1 MIRLIKRY
9 ESRKL
14 YDTEESRY
22 VSLDEIATWVRAGQ
36 EVKIVDNA
44 SSEDVTA
51 QTLTQIILEEGRNG
65 RSKIPTDVLRDLVR
79 FGEKALTSGVE
90 HVQDSM
96 DKVVRAS
103 IDRLGPVRQ
112 AREEMTRLR
121 TRLEELEDSLAD
133 LEVTEPAKVEA
144 APAKPRKAPAKK
156 AQAKKSQAKK
166 APAKKPAPKK
176 SVAKSSSS

>member
-44 SSEDVTA
+44 SSDDVTA

-65 RSKIPTDVLRDLVR
+65 SSKIPTDVLRDLVR
-79 FGEKALTSGVE
+79 FGERALTSGVE

-121 TRLEELEDSLAD
+121 TRLEELEESLAD
-133 LEVTEPAKVEA
+133 FEVTAPVKAKA
-144 APAKPRKAPAKK
+144 APAKARKAPSK
-156 AQAKKSQAKK
+156 KK
-166 APAKKPAPKK
+166 APKKAA
-176 SVAKSSSS
+176 AKSTAS

>member
-44 SSEDVTA
+44 SSDDVTA

-65 RSKIPTDVLRDLVR
+65 SSKIPTDVLRDLVR
-79 FGEKALTSGVE
+79 FGERALNSGVE
-90 HVQDSM
+90 HVQESV

-121 TRLEELEDSLAD
+121 TRLEELEESLVE
-133 LEVTEPAKVEA
+133 LEATGAGDKPKAA
-144 APAKPRKAPAKK
+144 APKTAKAPAKK
-156 AQAKKSQAKK
+156 KARKATASRARAK
-166 APAKKPAPKK
+166 
-176 SVAKSSSS
+176 

>member
-44 SSEDVTA
+44 SSDDVTA
-51 QTLTQIILEEGRNG
+51 QTLTQIILDEGRNG
-65 RSKIPTDVLRDLVR
+65 SSKIPTDVLRDLVR
-79 FGEKALTSGVE
+79 FGERALTSGVE

-121 TRLEELEDSLAD
+121 TRLEELEESLAD
-133 LEVTEPAKVEA
+133 LEVIEPVKAKG
-144 APAKPRKAPAKK
+144 APAKT
-156 AQAKKSQAKK
+156 KK
-166 APAKKPAPKK
+166 APAKKKARKK
-176 SVAKSSSS
+176 ATAKTSSS

>member
-65 RSKIPTDVLRDLVR
+65 SSKIPTDVLRDLVR
-79 FGEKALTSGVE
+79 FGERALSSGVE
-90 HVQDSM
+90 HVQESV

-121 TRLEELEDSLAD
+121 TRLEELEESLVE
-133 LEVTEPAKVEA
+133 LEATGGVEPQAPTK
-144 APAKPRKAPAKK
+144 APAKKKATAKAPAKK
-156 AQAKKSQAKK
+156 AVAK
-166 APAKKPAPKK
+166 APAKKQVSKK
-176 SVAKSSSS
+176 AASSATTK

>member
-1 MIRLIKRY
+1 MIRLVKRY
-9 ESRKL
+9 DSRKL

-22 VSLDEIATWVRAGQ
+22 VSLDEIATWVRSGQ
-36 EVKIVDNA
+36 EVKIVDNS

-65 RSKIPTDVLRDLVR
+65 SSKIPTDVLRDLVR
-79 FGEKALTSGVE
+79 FGERALTSGVE
-90 HVQDSM
+90 HVQESV

-121 TRLEELEDSLAD
+121 TRLEELEESLVE
-133 LEVTEPAKVEA
+133 LEATGGVKPKA
-144 APAKPRKAPAKK
+144 APSKARKAPAKK
-156 AQAKKSQAKK
+156 KARKTAATRTSAK
-166 APAKKPAPKK
+166 
-176 SVAKSSSS
+176 

>member
-44 SSEDVTA
+44 SSDDVTA

-79 FGEKALTSGVE
+79 FGERALTSGVE

-156 AQAKKSQAKK
+156 AQAKKAR
-166 APAKKPAPKK
+166 AKKPAPKK

>member
-22 VSLDEIATWVRAGQ
+22 VSLDEIAEWVRTGQ
-36 EVKIVDNA
+36 EIKVIDNA
-44 SSEDVTA
+44 SADDVTA

-65 RSKIPTDVLRDLVR
+65 QSRIPTEVLRDLVR
-79 FGEKALTSGVE
+79 FGERALTSSVD
-90 HVQDSM
+90 HVQQSM

-121 TRLEELEDSLAD
+121 TRLEELEESLVE
-133 LEVTEPAKVEA
+133 LETSGG
-144 APAKPRKAPAKK
+144 AKPKASSTSVRKTPAKK
-156 AQAKKSQAKK
+156 AKAKK
-166 APAKKPAPKK
+166 AVAKKKAKK
-176 SVAKSSSS
+176 R

>member
-44 SSEDVTA
+44 SSDDVTA

-65 RSKIPTDVLRDLVR
+65 SSKIPTDVLRDLVR
-79 FGEKALTSGVE
+79 FGERALTTGVE

-103 IDRLGPVRQ
+103 IDRFGPVRE

-121 TRLEELEDSLAD
+121 TRLEELEESLAD
-133 LEVTEPAKVEA
+133 LETPEPVKTKTA
-144 APAKPRKAPAKK
+144 APKARKAPAKK
-156 AQAKKSQAKK
+156 KTTRKAATKSTT
-166 APAKKPAPKK
+166 
-176 SVAKSSSS
+176 S

>member
-22 VSLDEIATWVRAGQ
+22 VSLDEIAAWVRAGQ

-79 FGEKALTSGVE
+79 FGERALTNSVE
-90 HVQDSM
+90 HVQESV

-121 TRLEELEDSLAD
+121 TRLEELEESLVE
-133 LEVTEPAKVEA
+133 LEATGGVEPT
-144 APAKPRKAPAKK
+144 KAPAKT
-156 AQAKKSQAKK
+156 QAKSTAKK
-166 APAKKPAPKK
+166 KARKKTPSRAA
-176 SVAKSSSS
+176 AKSASAK

>member
-44 SSEDVTA
+44 SSDDVTA

-65 RSKIPTDVLRDLVR
+65 SSKIPTDVLRDLVR
-79 FGEKALTSGVE
+79 FGERALTSSVE
-90 HVQDSM
+90 HVQESV

-121 TRLEELEDSLAD
+121 TRLEELEESLVE
-133 LEVTEPAKVEA
+133 LEETGGVQPQKPSAK
-144 APAKPRKAPAKK
+144 AKK
-156 AQAKKSQAKK
+156 APSKK
-166 APAKKPAPKK
+166 APAKKKASKATASRPTGK
-176 SVAKSSSS
+176 

>member
-22 VSLDEIATWVRAGQ
+22 VSLDEIAEWVRTGQ
-36 EVKIVDNA
+36 EVRVIDNA
-44 SSEDVTA
+44 STHDVTA

-65 RSKIPTDVLRDLVR
+65 KSRIPTEVLRDLVR
-79 FGEKALTSGVE
+79 FGERALTSGVD
-90 HVQDSM
+90 HVQQSM

-121 TRLEELEDSLAD
+121 TRLEELEESLVE
-133 LEVTEPAKVEA
+133 LETTGTVQPKAKA
-144 APAKPRKAPAKK
+144 SSPGKA
-156 AQAKKSQAKK
+156 SAKK
-166 APAKKPAPKK
+166 APAKKAAAKK
-176 SVAKSSSS
+176 AAGKKKAKKKK